1 MFEYILCNADSG
13 AVGDLAPRNLIKRVR
28 KLEGSK
34 KKIVW
39 FLSIRE
45 LEL

>member
-34 KKIVW
+34 KIVW

>member
-13 AVGDLAPRNLIKRVR
+13 VVGEPLRNLIKRVR